1 MRNKKVDEE
10 VLFKLLEELYLLNC
24 EDWKR
29 RIIMCMVQ
37 DKKSSYRSIKEEL
50 IEVPDL
56 LAYRCLKE
64 MIKEKLIERKEEN
77 GEIRYSL
84 LDEAG
89 YLAGILSE

>member
-37 DKKSSYRSIKEEL
+37 AKKSSYRSIKEEL

-64 MIKEKLIERKEEN
+64 MIKEKLVERKEEKKK
-77 GEIRYSL
+77 IRYRLS
-84 LDEAG
+84 DEAG
-89 YLAGILSE
+89 YLVAMLSE